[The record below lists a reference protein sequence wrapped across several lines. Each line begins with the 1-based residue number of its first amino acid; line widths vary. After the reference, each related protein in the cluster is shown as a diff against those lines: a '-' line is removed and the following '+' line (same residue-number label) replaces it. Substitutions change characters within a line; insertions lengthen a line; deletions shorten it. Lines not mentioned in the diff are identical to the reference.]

1 MSTRRFSGHSSS
13 ARTSTEQIP
22 LIHFE
27 HEIPPPPPPLPA
39 SMAKKLFDVRR
50 RATIAAAMN
59 QPVKKSRSMGII
71 HSNGTSHLSHD
82 DSDVDSSQSSDGLP
96 VRTTNK
102 FLEEIRLKRQEL
114 IAKAKNIS
122 IDQRIA
128 FHRRQRTRNPCAK
141 DLFNIHF
148 EIDDD
153 EENISTK
160 ESHLFTEE
168 SQEKIRGDIFKELDR
183 QRRKQYHKY
192 HRHLLLGRALLVGIT
207 LLLIFM
213 SLTLI
218 YVVFDL
224 YDRANFLDTKLP
236 ENQFVSI
243 LSDKSNIVY

>member
-1 MSTRRFSGHSSS
+1 MFCSSEMSTRRFDDQTMASI
-13 ARTSTEQIP
+13 EQIP

-27 HEIPPPPPPLPA
+27 HEIPPPPPLPA
-39 SMAKKLFDVRR
+39 SMSKKSFNARR
-50 RATIAAAMN
+50 RATIAAARALMN
-59 QPVKKSRSMGII
+59 QPVNVEYS
-71 HSNGTSHLSHD
+71 SHD
-82 DSDVDSSQSSDGLP
+82 DSDVDSSNQSQSNDGLP
-96 VRTTNK
+96 IRTTNK
-102 FLEEIRLKRQEL
+102 FLEELRLKRQEL

-128 FHRRQRTRNPCAK
+128 FHRRQRPRNPCAK

-148 EIDDD
+148 EINDD
-153 EENISTK
+153 EENISTR
-160 ESHLFTEE
+160 ESHFFTEE

-183 QRRKQYHKY
+183 QRRKQFHKY

-224 YDRANFLDTKLP
+224 YDRANFLDSKLP
-236 ENQFVSI
+236 ENEFVSI